1 MVDNTENAK
10 ALSPEYAANKPVPSA
25 DRPDKKTDDFPEEL
39 PRDKVSEPPLHPV
52 AAPKTDAPK
61 PPQSTADTKPKNQV
75 HPSRVM
81 AAIAGAAGAAAVIT
95 LAFLSGIFITP
106 WSMPPSADK
115 KFEADIAAL
124 QNDLRNLNTAADKRR
139 AEAGHMAQQIKDL
152 SDFMEQIPLETQNQE
167 TNATLRALRDDVQN
181 LQTAFGDL
189 NAVNTT
195 PSAPAEVLTELAS
208 KLDAQQAHINA
219 LQKAI
224 DDLISRDKLS
234 AEQAQNQHQ
243 NRELMHLLAAL
254 EDALRDNR
262 PYRQILIKI
271 SAFSDLVIPPA
282 LERGADQGGVHLEQL
297 KQQFRSAARRA
308 LAASDPAEPAGLS
321 AARLGAF
328 LKRQLNARSLSPQ
341 MGTSTDAILSRAE
354 AALASGD
361 LSAALAEIADLTPAP
376 AAQMAAWKALVE
388 PKLARQ
394 NALLSL
400 RRLIE
405 G

>member
-10 ALSPEYAANKPVPSA
+10 ALSPENAANEPVPSA
-25 DRPDKKTDDFPEEL
+25 DRPDKTTGDFPEEL
-39 PRDKVSEPPLHPV
+39 PRDTGSQAPLHP
-52 AAPKTDAPK
+52 AAPKADASK
-61 PPQSTADTKPKNQV
+61 PPPSPADEQPKNQG
-75 HPSRVM
+75 HPLRVT
-81 AAIAGAAGAAAVIT
+81 AAITGAASAAAVIA

-106 WSMPPSADK
+106 WTMPPSADK

-124 QNDLRNLNTAADKRR
+124 QNDLRNLNAAADKRR
-139 AEAGHMAQQIKDL
+139 AEAGQMAQQIKDL
-152 SDFMEQIPLETQNQE
+152 SDYTARIPLETQNQE

-181 LQTAFGDL
+181 LQTAFGAL
-189 NAVNTT
+189 SAVNTT
-195 PSAPAEVLTELAS
+195 PSAPPAVLSELAS
-208 KLDAQQAHINA
+208 TLDAQQARINA

-234 AEQAQNQHQ
+234 AEQAQNQHKS
-243 NRELMHLLAAL
+243 RELMHLLAAL

-271 SAFSDLVIPPA
+271 SALRDLTIPPA
-282 LERGADQGGVHLEQL
+282 LELGADQGGVDLEQL
-297 KQQFRSAARRA
+297 KQQFPSAARRA
-308 LAASDPAEPAGLS
+308 LAASDPAEPASLS

-328 LKRQLNARSLSPQ
+328 LKRQLNARSLAPQ
-341 MGTSTDAILSRAE
+341 TGTSTDAILSRAE
-354 AALASGD
+354 AALTSGD

-388 PKLARQ
+388 QKLARQ

>member
-10 ALSPEYAANKPVPSA
+10 ALSPENAANEPVPSA
-25 DRPDKKTDDFPEEL
+25 DRADKTTDDFPKEL
-39 PRDKVSEPPLHPV
+39 PQDTVSEAPLHP
-52 AAPKTDAPK
+52 AAPKADASK
-61 PPQSTADTKPKNQV
+61 PPPSAAGAQPKNQG
-75 HPSRVM
+75 HPARVI
-81 AAIAGAAGAAAVIT
+81 AAITGAASAAAVIA

-106 WSMPPSADK
+106 WTMPPSADQ
-115 KFEADIAAL
+115 KFGAEIAAL
-124 QNDLRNLNTAADKRR
+124 QSDLRSLNTATGRLR
-139 AEAGHMAQQIKDL
+139 ANAGQMAQQIKDL
-152 SDFMEQIPLETQNQE
+152 SNNTARITLETQNQQA
-167 TNATLRALRDDVQN
+167 NATLRALRDDVQN
-181 LQTAFGDL
+181 LQTAFGAL

-195 PSAPAEVLTELAS
+195 PSAPAVALSELAS
-208 KLDAQQAHINA
+208 TLDAQQTRINA

-224 DDLISRDKLS
+224 DDLISRDKQS
-234 AEQAQNQHQ
+234 TEQAQNQHQ
-243 NRELMHLLAAL
+243 SRELTHLLAAL

-271 SAFSDLVIPPA
+271 SALSDLAIPPA
-282 LERGADQGGVHLEQL
+282 LELGADQGGVDLEQL
-297 KQQFRSAARRA
+297 KQQFPSAARRA
-308 LAASDPAEPAGLS
+308 LAASDPAEPANLS

-328 LKRQLNARSLSPQ
+328 LKRQLNARSLAPQ
-341 MGTSTDAILSRAE
+341 TGASTDAILSRAE

-376 AAQMAAWKALVE
+376 AAQMAAWKALAE
-388 PKLARQ
+388 QKLARQ